1 MEQHFLEWL
10 VHYGAPALF
19 LAQVLGIFGFPIP
32 DEFLLALSGALVK
45 KGDLSLVP
53 VVFAAIGGRGSGIT
67 LSYVLGRTMGVIG
80 LRRVVHVHEE
90 SLKRGERLFER
101 FGGWVLGFGYFIPG
115 VRHVTAILA
124 GSTRLDFQS
133 FAKFA
138 YPGAI
143 LWSTVFL
150 CLGYYA
156 GDEWRPMLYELR
168 TWLPLVAVFVF
179 ALVVVVIMSRRR
191 TSTMGLTPIVT
202 SRRDEGIGLLQ

>member
-1 MEQHFLEWL
+1 MEQHLLEWL
-10 VHYGAPALF
+10 VHYGAPVLF
-19 LAQVLGIFGFPIP
+19 AAQVLGIFGLPIP
-32 DEFLLALSGALVK
+32 DEFLLTLSGALVK

-53 VVFAAIGGRGSGIT
+53 VALAAIGGAGSGMT
-67 LSYVLGRTMGVIG
+67 LSFVLGRTVGVIG

-90 SLKRGERLFER
+90 SLKRAERLFER
-101 FGGWVLGFGYFIPG
+101 FGGWLLGFGYFIPG

-124 GSTRLDFQS
+124 GSTQLDFRS

-156 GDEWRPMLYELR
+156 GDEWRPMLHQLR
-168 TWLPLVAVFVF
+168 KWLP
-179 ALVVVVIMSRRR
+179 VVVVFVVAIIVAGVVVVSRRKTR
-191 TSTMGLTPIVT
+191 HVPPI
-202 SRRDEGIGLLQ
+202 G

>member
-10 VHYGAPALF
+10 VHYGAAALF
-19 LAQVLGIFGFPIP
+19 AAQVLGIFGLPIP
-32 DEFLLALSGALVK
+32 DEFLLTLAGALVK
-45 KGDLSLVP
+45 KGDLSLVL
-53 VVFAAIGGRGSGIT
+53 VVLAAIGGSGSGIT

-80 LRRVVHVHEE
+80 LRRVLHVHQE
-90 SLKRGERLFER
+90 SLKRAERLFER
-101 FGGWVLGFGYFIPG
+101 FGGWLLGFGYFIPG
-115 VRHVTAILA
+115 VRHFTAILA
-124 GSTRLDFQS
+124 GSTQLDFKS

-143 LWSTVFL
+143 LWSIVFL

-179 ALVVVVIMSRRR
+179 AVLVVVIVSWRRI
-191 TSTMGLTPIVT
+191 STRGLTRVVT
-202 SRRDEGIGLLQ
+202 SRRNEGIGLLR

>member
-1 MEQHFLEWL
+1 MEQHLLEWL
-10 VHYGAPALF
+10 VHYGAPVLF
-19 LAQVLGIFGFPIP
+19 AAQVLGIFGLPIP
-32 DEFLLALSGALVK
+32 DEFLLTLSGALVK

-53 VVFAAIGGRGSGIT
+53 VALAAIGGAGSGMT
-67 LSYVLGRTMGVIG
+67 LSFVLGRTVGVIG

-90 SLKRGERLFER
+90 SLKRAERLFER
-101 FGGWVLGFGYFIPG
+101 FGGWLLGFGYFIPG

-124 GSTRLDFQS
+124 GSTQLDFRS

-156 GDEWRPMLYELR
+156 GDEWRPMLHQLR
-168 TWLPLVAVFVF
+168 KWLP
-179 ALVVVVIMSRRR
+179 VVVVFVVAIIVAGVVVVSRRKTR
-191 TSTMGLTPIVT
+191 LVPPI
-202 SRRDEGIGLLQ
+202 G

>member
-1 MEQHFLEWL
+1 MEQQFLEWL
-10 VHYGAPALF
+10 VHYGAPVLF
-19 LAQVLGIFGFPIP
+19 AAQVLGIFGLPIP
-32 DEFLLALSGALVK
+32 DEFLLTLSGALVR

-53 VVFAAIGGRGSGIT
+53 VVLAAIGGSGSGIT
-67 LSYVLGRTMGVIG
+67 LSYMLGRTVGVIG

-90 SLKRGERLFER
+90 SLRRAERLFER
-101 FGGWVLGFGYFIPG
+101 FGGWLLGFGYFIPG

-124 GSTRLDFQS
+124 GSTRLDFKS

-156 GDEWRPMLYELR
+156 GDEWRPMLHALR
-168 TWLPLVAVFVF
+168 RWLPLVAVVVF
-179 ALVVVVIMSRRR
+179 AVVVVVIMSRRHR
-191 TSTMGLTPIVT
+191 IS
-202 SRRDEGIGLLQ
+202 S

>member
-1 MEQHFLEWL
+1 MEQRFLEWL

-19 LAQVLGIFGFPIP
+19 AAQVLGIFGLPIP
-32 DEFLLALSGALVK
+32 DEFLLTLSGALVK

-53 VVFAAIGGRGSGIT
+53 VVLAAIGGAGSGIT
-67 LSYVLGRTMGVIG
+67 LSYVLGRTVGVLG

-90 SLKRGERLFER
+90 SLRRAERLFER
-101 FGGWVLGFGYFIPG
+101 FGGWLLGFGYFIPG

-124 GSTRLDFQS
+124 GSTRLDFKS

-156 GDEWRPMLYELR
+156 GAEWRLMLHQLR
-168 TWLPLVAVFVF
+168 KWLPLVAVFVI
-179 ALVVVVIMSRRR
+179 AVVVLVIMSRRR
-191 TSTMGLTPIVT
+191 QTLTT
-202 SRRDEGIGLLQ
+202 G

>member
-10 VHYGAPALF
+10 VRYGAPVLF
-19 LAQVLGIFGFPIP
+19 AAQVMGIFGLPIP
-32 DEFLLALSGALVK
+32 DEFLLTLSGALVK
-45 KGDLSLVP
+45 KGDLSFVP
-53 VVFAAIGGRGSGIT
+53 VVLAAIGGSGSGIT
-67 LSYVLGRTMGVIG
+67 LSYLLGRTVGVIG

-90 SLKRGERLFER
+90 SLRRAERLFER
-101 FGGWVLGFGYFIPG
+101 FGRWLLGFGYFIPG

-124 GSTRLDFQS
+124 GSTRLDFKS

-156 GDEWRPMLYELR
+156 GDEWRLILHELR
-168 TWLPLVAVFVF
+168 KWVPLVAVFVF
-179 ALVVVVIMSRRR
+179 AVVVLVIMSRRPP
-191 TSTMGLTPIVT
+191 TLTMG
-202 SRRDEGIGLLQ
+202 